1 MSFIISTTTP
11 NGCTDTS
18 GSLVQES
25 KSGEFKVT
33 PLPTLVRTSP
43 SATASKCEGEYI
55 EIEFEA
61 SSNVQ
66 PIITWSQNLVGNN
79 LIVEPAT
86 NNVWRIKGT
95 IDNITDNLSLDYSL
109 IVKDITSQ
117 CESVP
122 VLGTV
127 YIENKHE
134 LNLIS
139 GSNLQDIC
147 EGSDINPIVYEYS
160 GGASS
165 VQTSTLPSGLTPS
178 IDSSNKT
185 ITISGTPTSQIN
197 ADTQK
202 VFTIQTLGSGGL
214 CEKVIDTIKIN
225 LTPKPRFANAALNYI
240 VCEGESLPNIEF
252 GLLDGANE
260 VNVSWDKNPSGIIDD
275 PVDFTIPSNPIF
287 RFSGTPTGVTEDTV
301 YTYTLTAFNSL
312 TNCQS
317 DSIQGTITVENSHQL
332 TRNIGPAEQEICEGE
347 DIQQIVYQWG
357 GGATS
362 AQVIGL
368 PAGLRVDTDAN
379 NNTVTIS
386 GSPTML
392 LTQDENLEFV
402 VQSLSLIHI

>member
-1 MSFIISTTTP
+1 M
-11 NGCTDTS
+11 
-18 GSLVQES
+18 
-25 KSGEFKVT
+25 
-33 PLPTLVRTSP
+33 
-43 SATASKCEGEYI
+43 
-55 EIEFEA
+55 
-61 SSNVQ
+61 
-66 PIITWSQNLVGNN
+66 
-79 LIVEPAT
+79 
-86 NNVWRIKGT
+86 
-95 IDNITDNLSLDYSL
+95 
-109 IVKDITSQ
+109 
-117 CESVP
+117 
-122 VLGTV
+122 
-127 YIENKHE
+127 
-134 LNLIS
+134 
-139 GSNLQDIC
+139 
-147 EGSDINPIVYEYS
+147 YEYS

-185 ITISGTPTSQIN
+185 ITISGTPTSQIS

-368 PAGLRVDTDAN
+368 PAGLRAVSYTHLTLPT
-379 NNTVTIS
+379 TV
-386 GSPTML
+386 
-392 LTQDENLEFV
+392 FV
-402 VQSLSLIHI
+402 